1 MMEYLLLI
9 IGFVLIVKFSD
20 ILVDA
25 ACSVANNLKI
35 PKIVIALTVMAFGT
49 CAPEIAIS
57 FKSISAGNG
66 SMALSNVVGSCIIN
80 VLMIIG
86 LAAIISPIKVKNDTI
101 NKEVPL
107 LCLITLIFSIL
118 VLDSTLINS
127 MPNTITRFDG
137 IILLL
142 LFMIFVFYLYN
153 IVKEHKNK
161 NRSKPKYGMVK
172 SIILVII
179 SIFVV
184 AKASDLIVD
193 NAVIIANN
201 LGVSHKIIT
210 MVIIVIGTSLPELTM
225 TVRSAKKHEFDIAL
239 GNIIGTN
246 IFNICIVLGLP
257 LTIYGDVPIS
267 DFGIIDF
274 VILFTSTVVLY
285 IFAKTDKKLN
295 KSEGIVMFLIFVCY
309 YAYILLV

>member
-25 ACSVANNLKI
+25 ACSAANNLKI

-118 VLDSTLINS
+118 VLDSTLVS
-127 MPNTITRFDG
+127 FMPNTITRFDG

-161 NRSKPKYGMVK
+161 SRSKPKYGMVK

-210 MVIIVIGTSLPELTM
+210 MIIIVIGTSLPELTM

-295 KSEGIVMFLIFVCY
+295 KSEGIIMFLIFVCY

>member
-1 MMEYLLLI
+1 MEYLLLI
-9 IGFVLIVKFSD
+9 IGFILIVKFSD

-25 ACSVANNLKI
+25 ACSIANNLKI

-86 LAAIISPIKVKNDTI
+86 IAAIISPIKVKNDTI

-118 VLDSTLINS
+118 VLDSTLVSS

-161 NRSKPKYGMVK
+161 GRAKPKYGMVK

-184 AKASDLIVD
+184 AKSSDLIVD

-309 YAYILLV
+309 YSYILLV